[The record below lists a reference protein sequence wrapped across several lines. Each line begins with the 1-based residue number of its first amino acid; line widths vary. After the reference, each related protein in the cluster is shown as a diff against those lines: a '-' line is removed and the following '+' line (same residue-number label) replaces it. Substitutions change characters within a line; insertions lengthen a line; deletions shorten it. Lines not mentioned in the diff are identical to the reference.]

1 MILYLRLISHHPSK
15 DFYSTFF
22 SPKPIEMNQVEIE
35 DALVG
40 AIREAV
46 TSVTKETEEALRE
59 AKRSEGEEGPQ
70 VQLDAILENI
80 EVGKDEKRP
89 ICQDTGTQTFF
100 IEVGEEFSSLGVLK
114 EAIDNAVKKATK
126 EIPLRPNAIDPLS
139 DVNSDDNT
147 GRFVPALHWNVVE
160 GDEATIHVM
169 PKGGGS
175 ENMSKLEMMTPGR
188 GLKGVKEIVL
198 DQIADMEGKP
208 CPPTVV
214 GVGLGGG
221 ADLALELAKKA
232 LMRPVGKNHPE
243 ERVAELEKELKEK
256 ANELGVGPMGVGGK
270 TTVLDVKIEYAHRHP
285 ASFPVAVLPQC
296 WANRQSRVKI
306 SSDRGVEVIR

>member
-1 MILYLRLISHHPSK
+1 MEIKDLEERLIEG
-15 DFYSTFF
+15 
-22 SPKPIEMNQVEIE
+22 IEK
-35 DALVG
+35 
-40 AIREAV
+40 AV
-46 TSVTKETEEALRE
+46 TSVTEETEQELKK
-59 AKRSEGEEGPQ
+59 AKEKEEKEGAQ

-100 IEVGEEFSSLGVLK
+100 VEVGEDFENIPVLK
-114 EAIDNAVKKATK
+114 EAMVSSVKKATEK
-126 EIPLRPNAIDPLS
+126 IPLRPNAIDPIT
-139 DVNSDDNT
+139 DENSGDNT
-147 GRFVPALHWNVVE
+147 GRFIPSIHWDIVE
-160 GDEATIHVM
+160 GDEVLVHII

-198 DQIADMEGKP
+198 DQIAEMAGKP

-214 GVGLGGG
+214 GIGLGGG
-221 ADLALELAKKA
+221 ADLSMELAKKA
-232 LMRPVGKNHPE
+232 ILRPVGERHPE
-243 ERVAELEKELKEK
+243 EKIAELEEELLEK

-285 ASFPVAVLPQC
+285 ASYPVAILPQC
-296 WANRQSRVKI
+296 WGNRQAKVRIDSNGK
-306 SSDRGVEVIR
+306 VEVVE

>member
-1 MILYLRLISHHPSK
+1 
-15 DFYSTFF
+15 
-22 SPKPIEMNQVEIE
+22 MNQDELE
-35 DALVG
+35 DALVE
-40 AIREAV
+40 AIQKAV
-46 TSVTKETEEALRE
+46 TSVTDETEDALKS
-59 AKRSEGEEGPQ
+59 AKNTEKDDGPK

-100 IEVGEEFSSLGVLK
+100 IQVGEDFPSLGQLK
-114 EAIDNAVKKATK
+114 ETVTDAVKEATASV
-126 EIPLRPNAIDPLS
+126 PLRPNAIDPIS

-147 GRFVPALHWNVVE
+147 GRFIPALHWEVVE
-160 GDEATIHVM
+160 GDEALIHVI

-175 ENMSKLEMMTPGR
+175 ENMSELVMMTPGK

-198 DQIADMEGKP
+198 DRIAEMAGKP

-214 GVGLGGG
+214 GVGIGGG
-221 ADLALELAKKA
+221 ADLAMELAKKA
-232 LMRPVGKNHPE
+232 LLRPVGEKHPE
-243 ERVAELEKELKEK
+243 ERVAELERELEEK

-296 WANRQSRVKI
+296 WANRQAKVKVD
-306 SSDRGVEVIR
+306 SDGKVEVI

>member
-1 MILYLRLISHHPSK
+1 
-15 DFYSTFF
+15 
-22 SPKPIEMNQVEIE
+22 MNQTEVEK
-35 DALVG
+35 ALVE
-40 AIREAV
+40 AIQKAV
-46 TSVTKETEEALRE
+46 TSVTDETEKALKGARDIE
-59 AKRSEGEEGPQ
+59 EEEGPQ

-100 IEVGEEFSSLGVLK
+100 IEIGEDFPDIGVLK
-114 EAIDNAVKKATK
+114 EAVRNAVKDATDSV
-126 EIPLRPNAIDPLS
+126 PLRPNAIDPLS

-147 GRFVPALHWNVVE
+147 GRFVPALHWDVVE
-160 GDEATIHVM
+160 GDEAVIHVI

-175 ENMSKLEMMTPGR
+175 ENMSKLVMMTPGK
-188 GLKGVKEIVL
+188 GMKGVKEIVL
-198 DQIADMEGKP
+198 DHIAEMAGKP

-214 GVGLGGG
+214 GVGIGGG

-232 LMRPVGKNHPE
+232 LLRPVDERHPE
-243 ERVAELEKELKEK
+243 ERVAELEEELKEK

-270 TTVLDVKIEYAHRHP
+270 TTVLDVKVEYAHRHP

-296 WANRQSRVKI
+296 WANRQAKVKI
-306 SSDRGVEVIR
+306 DSEGKVEVI